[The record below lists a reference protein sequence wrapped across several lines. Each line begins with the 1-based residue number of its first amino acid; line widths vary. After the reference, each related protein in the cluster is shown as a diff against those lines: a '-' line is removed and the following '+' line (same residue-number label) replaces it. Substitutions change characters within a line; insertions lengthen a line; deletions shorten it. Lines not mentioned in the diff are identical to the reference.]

1 MFRYFNFMSEMET
14 SWMALDRLEQAAE
27 CLRVLAHPHR
37 LRMVEML
44 LKDRYSVGELAQA
57 CDIPSHM
64 ASEHLMLMKRCG
76 FLKASR
82 EGRNVFYSVK
92 EPHLSSIMACI
103 QSRFGDET

>member
-1 MFRYFNFMSEMET
+1 MSEMEP

-76 FLKASR
+76 FLK
-82 EGRNVFYSVK
+82 
-92 EPHLSSIMACI
+92 C
-103 QSRFGDET
+103 QSRAETCFIPSRNSLKQHHGMHSVPLWGRSLIRSS

>member
-1 MFRYFNFMSEMET
+1 MRWKLPGWPWIVWNRRQS
-14 SWMALDRLEQAAE
+14 A
-27 CLRVLAHPHR
+27 CGVLAHPHR

-76 FLKASR
+76 FLNANR

-103 QSRFGDET
+103 QSRFGEEA